1 MYDIVIIGGT
11 LPGLISSIKLSKKF
25 RVCIIDLNQEI
36 GFPTNFPGL
45 IENQDLLN
53 ELLDSKDKL
62 YLKQNELGFGLR
74 SEWLMKYLTHNA
86 ARKGVDILNRTR
98 VSNLFYN
105 KNFSIELIG
114 GGPQNQIIS
123 SKIIIDET
131 ERTYSAPGDKIH
143 NFSNDNQFIISVNE
157 SQKQYFVGTIPS
169 LNYQN
174 ITNCVLKI
182 ERDDELTELWFDQ
195 EPELNINWIEVKK
208 CYSFSNPKFLN
219 VDKYVEI
226 SNEIIEK
233 LPI

>member
-1 MYDIVIIGGT
+1 M
-11 LPGLISSIKLSKKF
+11 
-25 RVCIIDLNQEI
+25 
-36 GFPTNFPGL
+36 
-45 IENQDLLN
+45 
-53 ELLDSKDKL
+53 
-62 YLKQNELGFGLR
+62 
-74 SEWLMKYLTHNA
+74 
-86 ARKGVDILNRTR
+86 
-98 VSNLFYN
+98 
-105 KNFSIELIG
+105 IG

>member
-11 LPGLISSIKLSKKF
+11 LPGLISSIKLSKNF

-86 ARKGVDILNRTR
+86 ARNGVDILNRTR
-98 VSNLFYN
+98 VSNLFYD
-105 KNFSIELIG
+105 KNFSIELVG
-114 GGPQNQIIS
+114 GGPKNKIIS

-143 NFSNDNQFIISVNE
+143 NISNDNQFIISVNE

-169 LNYQN
+169 LNHQN

-182 ERDDELTELWFDQ
+182 ERDDQLTELWFDQ
-195 EPELNINWIEVKK
+195 EPEININWIEVKK

-219 VDKYVEI
+219 VDTVSYTHLRAHET
-226 SNEIIEK
+226 
-233 LPI
+233 